1 MNIRKTFLLKLFLGT
16 TTISPKTTSV
26 ATQTL
31 ATSNTTRTTP
41 RVWEYELGIKILAN
55 EGINQIYDT
64 LGNGIML
71 PKIFISATLTDFES
85 IWCECCD
92 CKDQDAIP
100 SSYAERKEIRLCMW

>member
-64 LGNGIML
+64 WKWNNATENFYFSHSYRFRVYLVRML
-71 PKIFISATLTDFES
+71 
-85 IWCECCD
+85 
-92 CKDQDAIP
+92 
-100 SSYAERKEIRLCMW
+100 